1 MTENLRYKGKILSAK
16 IFKQGGKWFVS
27 IAVEL
32 TQIEKLKPKTG
43 LSIGVDLGVSNL
55 ATLSNGEVIPS
66 NAPLKRQLAKLRRL
80 NKSFSRKKKVVR
92 IEKKQKPSYL
102 ACTIKLPVY
111 ARIIFIKSQRIW

>member
-1 MTENLRYKGKILSAK
+1 MTTDKHEVLLRMRAIELLAYWEGRLVTNRLMSWFGLSRQQASADIKRYKGKILSAK

-32 TQIEKLKPKTG
+32 TRIEKLKPKTG

-66 NAPLKRQLAKLRRL
+66 NAPLKR
-80 NKSFSRKKKVVR
+80 
-92 IEKKQKPSYL
+92 
-102 ACTIKLPVY
+102 
-111 ARIIFIKSQRIW
+111 